1 MILCRQN
8 LKNIHTSGRQGIP
21 DSLFSLPEKVLQFG
35 TGVLLRGLPD
45 YFIDKANRQG
55 LFNGR
60 VIVVKSTDGGDMA
73 AFEKQDG
80 LYTLCIRGLDNGK
93 PVEENII
100 NASISRVLSAR
111 SQWNAILECAFLPN
125 LKIIISNTTEVG
137 LQLVKESINQ
147 QPPVSYPAKLLAF
160 LFERFRCF
168 HGVAGTGMVI
178 IPTELIVDNGKKLKS
193 ILLELASFNELEDT
207 FIQWLQQENY
217 FCSSLVDR
225 IVPGKPER
233 DKKEKWERAMGYQDE
248 LMTVAEVYRLWA
260 IEGDDYVRSVLSFAE
275 ADEGVVIA
283 PNIDLFRELKLRM
296 LNATHTL
303 SCGIAFLSGFETVK
317 QAMQSNWMSSYI
329 NNTMMDEIAPSIP
342 YDVDIKTAREYGAKV
357 LDRFRNE
364 YIEHHWINI
373 TLQYTSK
380 LKMRV
385 VPVLKH
391 YYQLFQ
397 TPPLNIATGFAAWLL
412 FMRSIRKEG
421 DHYLGIC
428 GGKEYPIKDDSAEL
442 LYNHWIKQDG
452 DLEIATI
459 LRNADLWGGDL
470 DNLPGFTAAVR
481 EKLDQM
487 LDMGVDKTIQL
498 NQTTNITS

>member
-8 LKNIHTSGRQGIP
+8 LKNIHAEGRKGLA

-45 YFIDKANRQG
+45 YFIDKANRLG
-55 LFNGR
+55 MFKGR
-60 VIVVKSTDGGDMA
+60 VIVVKSTDGGDTA

-100 NASISRVLSAR
+100 NASISRVLSASR
-111 SQWNAILECAFLPN
+111 QWNAILECAYLPD

-137 LQLVKESINQ
+137 IQLVNENINQ
-147 QPPVSYPAKLLAF
+147 QPPVSYPGKLLAF
-160 LFERFRCF
+160 LFERFRAF
-168 HGVAGTGMVI
+168 HGMSGSGMVI

-193 ILLELASFNELEDT
+193 IVLELANFNRLGNE
-207 FIQWLQQENY
+207 FIQWLQNDNY

-225 IVPGKPER
+225 IVPGKPEK
-233 DKKEKWERAMGYQDE
+233 DKKEKWEASMGYQDE

-260 IEGDDYVRSVLSFAE
+260 IEGNDYVRSVLSFAE
-275 ADEGVVIA
+275 ADEGVIIA
-283 PNIDLFRELKLRM
+283 HNIDLFRELKLRM

-303 SCGIAFLSGFETVK
+303 SCGIAFLSGFDTVK
-317 QAMQSNWMSSYI
+317 QAMHSNWMSSYI
-329 NNTMMDEIAPSIP
+329 NNTMMNEIAPAIP
-342 YDVDIKTAREYGAKV
+342 YELDIKVAREYGSKV

-364 YIEHHWINI
+364 YIEHYWINI

-380 LKMRV
+380 LRMRV

-391 YYQLFQ
+391 YFQLFQ
-397 TPPLNIATGFAAWLL
+397 SPPANIALGFAAWLL

-421 DHYLGIC
+421 NQYLGVWQ
-428 GGKEYPIKDDSAEL
+428 GKEYPIKDDSAGL
-442 LYNHWIKQDG
+442 LYKYWGNQEYTS
-452 DLEIATI
+452 EIAAI
-459 LRNADLWGGDL
+459 LGNADLWGDDL

-481 EKLDQM
+481 QKLDQM

-498 NQTTNITS
+498 NQSTKVIP

>member
-8 LKNIHTSGRQGIP
+8 LRKIYAAGGQRIP

-45 YFIDKANRQG
+45 YFIDKANREG
-55 LFNGR
+55 IFNGR
-60 VIVVKSTDGGDMA
+60 VIIVKSTEGSDA
-73 AFEKQDG
+73 TVFEKQDG
-80 LYTLCIRGLDNGK
+80 LYTLCIRGLDNGR

-111 SQWNAILECAFLPN
+111 CQWNAILECALLPD

-137 LQLVKESINQ
+137 LQLVMESINL

-160 LFERFRCF
+160 LWERFNAF
-168 HGVAGTGMVI
+168 HGMPGSGMVI

-193 ILLELASFNELEDT
+193 IVLELTIFNGLGDT
-207 FIQWLQQENY
+207 FIQWLQKENY

-225 IVPGKPER
+225 IVPGKPEK
-233 DKKEKWERAMGYQDE
+233 DKREKWETAIGYQDE

-275 ADEGVVIA
+275 ADDGVIIA

-317 QAMQSNWMSSYI
+317 QAMQNDWMASYI
-329 NNTMMDEIAPSIP
+329 NNTMMDEIAPAIP

-380 LKMRV
+380 LRMRV
-385 VPVLKH
+385 VPVLKN

-397 TPPLNIATGFAAWLL
+397 CHPVNIATGFAAWLL
-412 FMRSIRKEG
+412 FIRSIRKEG

-428 GGKEYPIKDDSAEL
+428 GGKEYLIKDDSADL
-442 LYNHWIKQDG
+442 LHNYWIKQEG
-452 DLEIATI
+452 DLEIAAI
-459 LRNADLWGGDL
+459 LGNTNLWGEDL
-470 DNLPGFTAAVR
+470 HILPGFSAAVSQ
-481 EKLDQM
+481 KLNQM
-487 LDMGVDKTIQL
+487 LEIGVDKTIQL
-498 NQTTNITS
+498 NQTANFIS

>member
-1 MILCRQN
+1 
-8 LKNIHTSGRQGIP
+8 
-21 DSLFSLPEKVLQFG
+21 
-35 TGVLLRGLPD
+35 
-45 YFIDKANRQG
+45 
-55 LFNGR
+55 
-60 VIVVKSTDGGDMA
+60 
-73 AFEKQDG
+73 
-80 LYTLCIRGLDNGK
+80 
-93 PVEENII
+93 
-100 NASISRVLSAR
+100 
-111 SQWNAILECAFLPN
+111 
-125 LKIIISNTTEVG
+125 
-137 LQLVKESINQ
+137 
-147 QPPVSYPAKLLAF
+147 
-160 LFERFRCF
+160 
-168 HGVAGTGMVI
+168 
-178 IPTELIVDNGKKLKS
+178 
-193 ILLELASFNELEDT
+193 
-207 FIQWLQQENY
+207 
-217 FCSSLVDR
+217 
-225 IVPGKPER
+225 
-233 DKKEKWERAMGYQDE
+233 
-248 LMTVAEVYRLWA
+248 
-260 IEGDDYVRSVLSFAE
+260 
-275 ADEGVVIA
+275 
-283 PNIDLFRELKLRM
+283 
-296 LNATHTL
+296 
-303 SCGIAFLSGFETVK
+303 
-317 QAMQSNWMSSYI
+317 
-329 NNTMMDEIAPSIP
+329 MDEIAPSIP

-385 VPVLKH
+385 VPVLKR

-442 LYNHWIKQDG
+442 LYNYWIKQDG